1 MSLYPSLEDMAVG
14 QMIHVSISRDII
26 LKDILKDILKKLLIT
41 VNF

>member
-26 LKDILKDILKKLLIT
+26 LKDIILNKLLIYR
-41 VNF
+41 